1 MREDIHRWQEKYR
14 RAGPIQPL
22 APDTLLLR
30 HTDLFVAGGI
40 AFDIA
45 SGTGHSAVYL
55 AQRGYQVVA
64 FDCSSEGLRR
74 AQQLA
79 AQENTTI
86 QAVAL
91 DLDRAQLPLDKA
103 NVLTCFRYLNRALFP
118 AMEAAIRSGGLFI
131 YKTFKDIEEQR
142 SRFQSLLKNRGS
154 YSAAFKG
161 YPGGLV
167 LMHYKCESAV
177 YMFVCT
183 DGPTKEGYCE

>member
-91 DLDRAQLPLDKA
+91 DLDRAQLPFNKA

-118 AMEAAIRSGGLFI
+118 AMEAAIRPGGLFI
-131 YKTFKDIEEQR
+131 YKTFNVHHLKTSPRFNPKYVLQPGELASLMPNANVIELSDGTTPDEI
-142 SRFQSLLKNRGS
+142 
-154 YSAAFKG
+154 YSW
-161 YPGGLV
+161 LV
-167 LMHYKCESAV
+167 ARIA
-177 YMFVCT
+177 
-183 DGPTKEGYCE
+183 